1 MEHTPSRRAEL
12 LASTLRR
19 LLRRAAR
26 GKLSKL
32 VAKERPEDVAYALRR
47 LTPAEQF
54 QTFQILIAD
63 HPQGAADVLTD
74 LEPQQRAAILEQLPI
89 EQVARVLDLVPVD
102 DAVYVVESLPEEL
115 KTRVLEIVRLESR
128 FADVQHQLAY
138 REWSAGRI
146 MDTDFLALPQETT
159 AAEAIAQVRRRAHE
173 VEMISYLYV
182 VDAEGR
188 LLGVVSMRQLLLS
201 PPAGTLGQIMTPNL
215 ITVTTDAEQ
224 EAVAELAERYD
235 LVAVPVVDGDGR
247 LQGIVTVDDILDVF
261 KEEATEDFYK
271 MAGTSDEELLYQERT
286 FKIAG
291 IRLPWILFNLLG
303 LLVAGTVVRHF
314 EETFELALLIGFIP
328 VVMGMAGNVGSQTAT
343 LAVRGLATGHLA
355 EAVDQRRNFL
365 WQQVKVGTILAVA
378 VAGVV
383 ASLALLFSRGN
394 LDLALAV
401 GGALVVAIEL
411 AALNGAV
418 IPLVFQRI
426 GIDPAIAS
434 GPLVTTANDVL
445 GSLIYF
451 GVAFAIFRTVTI

>member
-19 LLRRAAR
+19 LLRRGAR
-26 GKLSKL
+26 VKLSKL

-54 QTFQILIAD
+54 QTFQVLIAD

-74 LEPQQRAAILEQLPI
+74 LEPQQRAAILEELPI
-89 EQVARVLDLVPVD
+89 EQVARVLDLVAVD
-102 DAVYVVESLPEEL
+102 DAVFVVESLPDEL
-115 KTRVLEIVRLESR
+115 KAKVLEIVRLESR

-159 AAEAIAQVRRRAHE
+159 TAEAIEQIRRRAHE

-188 LLGVVSMRQLLLS
+188 LLGVVSMRQLLLA
-201 PPAGTLGQIMTPNL
+201 PPEATLRQIMIPNL
-215 ITVTTDAEQ
+215 ITVTTDTEQ

-235 LVAVPVVDGDGR
+235 LVAIPVIDAERR

-291 IRLPWILFNLLG
+291 IRLPWILFNLFG
-303 LLVAGTVVRHF
+303 SIAAGTVVRYF
-314 EETFELALLIGFIP
+314 DETFDLALLLGFVP

-343 LAVRGLATGHLA
+343 LAVRGLAVGHLA
-355 EAVDQRRNFL
+355 ETTGRRRHFL
-365 WQQVKVGTILAVA
+365 WQQVKVGTILAVT
-378 VAGVV
+378 VAGLV
-383 ASLALLFSRGN
+383 ASISLLLSRGN
-394 LDLALAV
+394 LHLALAV
-401 GGALVVAIEL
+401 GAALTIAIEL
-411 AALNGAV
+411 AALNGAL
-418 IPLVFQRI
+418 IPLVFEKI

-451 GVAFAIFRTVTI
+451 GVAFSIFGAMAA